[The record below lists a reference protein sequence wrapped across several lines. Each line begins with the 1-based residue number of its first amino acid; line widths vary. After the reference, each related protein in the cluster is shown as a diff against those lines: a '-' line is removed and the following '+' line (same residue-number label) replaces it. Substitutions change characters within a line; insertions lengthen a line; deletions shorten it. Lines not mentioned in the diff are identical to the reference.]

1 MRLPAVFCIC
11 NNIDCKK
18 IKVKHQKKYLHTN
31 RAVISYRHIREGKLY
46 VYIGGFV

>member
-18 IKVKHQKKYLHTN
+18 IKSKNIKKIFTHKQSSD
-31 RAVISYRHIREGKLY
+31 II
-46 VYIGGFV
+46 

>member
-11 NNIDCKK
+11 NNIDCKNK
-18 IKVKHQKKYLHTN
+18 SKTLKKYLHTN
-31 RAVISYRHIREGKLY
+31 KAVISYRHIREGKLY

>member
-18 IKVKHQKKYLHTN
+18 IKSKTLKKNIYTQT
-31 RAVISYRHIREGKLY
+31 KQ
-46 VYIGGFV
+46 

>member
-18 IKVKHQKKYLHTN
+18 IKVQYYNEYLNTN
-31 RAVISYRHIREGKLY
+31 KVVISYRHIREGKLY

>member
-18 IKVKHQKKYLHTN
+18 NKSKTLKKIFTHKQSSD
-31 RAVISYRHIREGKLY
+31 II
-46 VYIGGFV
+46 